1 METRRAFL
9 AAGAGGLAAL
19 AGCTALGG
27 DGGDSADGN
36 GGNGDGHTS
45 EPTTTSAATDATG
58 GTGGRTAT
66 PTGTPGPLG
75 GHPAATGIGDQPAL
89 GPDPTE
95 ATATIV
101 AFEDPSC
108 TLCRRFELNTFPTLH
123 SDYVEAGDLSFVYRV
138 YPVIYPWGKPA
149 SQALESTFAAGEDAF
164 WALKDHYYAE
174 QSRFGTDN
182 VFESTEAF
190 LEAET
195 DVDAASV
202 VEDARKERHD
212 AAVQADLAAGRAADA
227 GGQTPIF
234 YLVRDGAVRTRV
246 QGPQGAGVFA
256 AALEL

>member
-108 TLCRRFELNTFPTLH
+108 TLCRRFELNTFPTLR

-212 AAVQADLAAGRAADA
+212 AAVQADLAAGRAAEA

-234 YLVRDGAVRTRV
+234 YLFRDGAFRTRV
-246 QGPQGAGVFA
+246 QGPQGADVFA